1 MIKIQNLSKK
11 FNNKIIFNSIN
22 LEIPSNKITFI
33 VGKSGIGKTTLIN
46 LIAGFTK
53 KDSGQISFFKN
64 GNEIEN
70 PLVDVVFQD
79 FNLIESLSIKN
90 NILIANHILNRY
102 VENNQIENE
111 ASVINI
117 NSQKLNRLAK
127 NLSGGEKQ
135 RAAFLRSSSRNA
147 DFILL
152 DEPTGNLDK
161 ENSIALLDLLVK
173 ISQNKTVLVVSHN
186 LELAK
191 KYADQI
197 IYVEKENIQSIENKD
212 KPQQNLQESTNN
224 FLANSENK
232 VYRKPSFYQKAKVAL
247 LLSFADFRSK
257 ITTFILVLIS
267 FLAMIF
273 GVVLFVNLNIS
284 AKNIN
289 FDNVVQYN
297 LDTLG
302 VSEKGLSSL
311 HINELEKLKKENPKI
326 ENIIPIYTHL
336 KLFEF
341 SYDDK
346 KVSTG
351 PIFPVDESDFFKN
364 RFSDIIKS
372 KKFNN
377 NFISNQDEV
386 ILPEKIINQLKIPN
400 PIGKKI
406 KIFYFDYF
414 EEVKIVGVIEKK
426 SFDQPMFSLIHTN
439 KLKTTYEKGFDE
451 PFENF
456 HKFEILPDNFYSI
469 DTSDWRAS
477 SSKNTTIEIE
487 TPTISKFFYQNSSQA
502 NSINLTQGNLPQL
515 FDEIAVSSSIID
527 KIGKLIQINTTFGS
541 HYIFKV
547 VGIFDA
553 GKTTNNTSEN
563 PENIVIF
570 NSEVENFFSQLHPSS
585 FLVFFNHENLYNNI
599 QDFLDK
605 YNKSGVQR
613 YYSTSG
619 GIDEIRH
626 HLFATQFTSIAIIFA
641 SIIVLGI
648 TLLIFISVYAVNL
661 SNFKKKSIAVL
672 KSLGGKTLEIFMY
685 HWLNLIII
693 SVFVFF
699 VGIILSTLIVPE
711 IYKIVLNQNLFQP
724 DYSQII
730 VIFLLTWLISFVS
743 MSFIYLLI
751 SYKTYRKD
759 VATLLR

>member
-53 KDSGQISFFKN
+53 KDSGKISFLKN

-111 ASVINI
+111 ASAINI
-117 NSQKLNRLAK
+117 NSQKLNRLVK

-161 ENSIALLDLLVK
+161 ENSIALLDLLVE

-197 IYVEKENIQSIENKD
+197 IYVEKENIQSIENRD
-212 KPQQNLQESTNN
+212 KPQQNLQKSANN
-224 FLANSENK
+224 FLTNSENK
-232 VYRKPSFYQKAKVAL
+232 VYKKPSFYQKAKVAL

-257 ITTFILVLIS
+257 ITTFILVLVS

-364 RFSDIIKS
+364 RFADIIKS
-372 KKFNN
+372 QKFNN

-386 ILPEKIINQLKIPN
+386 ILSEKIINQLKIPN

-406 KIFYFDYF
+406 KIFYFDHF
-414 EEVKIVGVIEKK
+414 EEAKIVGIIEKK

-451 PFENF
+451 PFKNF
-456 HKFEILPDNFYSI
+456 HEFEILPDNFYSI
-469 DTSDWRAS
+469 DSSDWIAS
-477 SSKNTTIEIE
+477 SSTTIE
-487 TPTISKFFYQNSSQA
+487 TPTISKSFYQNSSQA
-502 NSINLTQGNLPQL
+502 NSINLTKGNLPQS
-515 FDEIAVSSSIID
+515 FDEIAVSSSITN
-527 KIGKLIQINTTFGS
+527 KIGKLIEINTPFGS
-541 HYIFKV
+541 RYIFKV
-547 VGIFDA
+547 VGIFNA
-553 GKTTNNTSEN
+553 GKTTNNASKN

-605 YNKSGVQR
+605 YNKSGVKR

-619 GIDEIRH
+619 GIDKIRE
-626 HLFATQFTSIAIIFA
+626 HLSATQFTSIAIIFA

-724 DYSQII
+724 DYSQIV
-730 VIFLLTWLISFVS
+730 VIFLLTWLISFAS

>member
-11 FNNKIIFNSIN
+11 FNNKVIFNSIN

-53 KDSGQISFFKN
+53 KDSGKISFFKS

-102 VENNQIENE
+102 VENHEIENE
-111 ASVINI
+111 ASAINI
-117 NSQKLNRLAK
+117 NSQKLNRLVK

-152 DEPTGNLDK
+152 DEPTGNLDQ

-197 IYVEKENIQSIENKD
+197 IYVEKENIKSIENKD
-212 KPQQNLQESTNN
+212 KPQKNLQKSTNN
-224 FLANSENK
+224 FLENSENK
-232 VYRKPSFYQKAKVAL
+232 VYKKPSFYQKVKVAL
-247 LLSFADFRSK
+247 LLSLADFRSK
-257 ITTFILVLIS
+257 ITTLILVLVS

-289 FDNVVQYN
+289 FDNIVQYN
-297 LDTLG
+297 LDTLN
-302 VSEKGLSSL
+302 VSEKGLASL

-326 ENIIPIYTHL
+326 ENIIPIYSDL
-336 KLFEF
+336 QSFKF

-364 RFSDIIKS
+364 RFADIIKS
-372 KKFNN
+372 QKFNN
-377 NFISNQDEV
+377 NFISNQDDV
-386 ILPEKIINQLKIPN
+386 ILPEKIINQLEISN

-406 KIFYFDYF
+406 KIFYSNHF
-414 EEVKIVGVIEKK
+414 EEVKIVGVIEEKNY
-426 SFDQPMFSLIHTN
+426 DQPKFSLIHTN
-439 KLKTTYEKGFDE
+439 KLKTTYEKGYE
-451 PFENF
+451 ESYKNF
-456 HKFEILPDNFYSI
+456 HQFEILPDNFYSL
-469 DTSDWRAS
+469 DFSDWRAS
-477 SSKNTTIEIE
+477 GNTTIE
-487 TPTISKFFYQNSSQA
+487 TPTISKSFYQNSSQA
-502 NSINLTQGNLPQL
+502 NSINLTKGNLPRS
-515 FDEIAVSSSIID
+515 FDEIAVSSNITN
-527 KIGKLIQINTTFGS
+527 KIGKLIEINTTFNS
-541 HYIFKV
+541 YYIFKV

-553 GKTTNNTSEN
+553 DKTTNNASEE
-563 PENIVIF
+563 PKNIVIF
-570 NSEVENFFSQLHPSS
+570 NSEIENFFNHVHPSE
-585 FLVFFNHENLYNNI
+585 FLVFFNQENLYNNI

-605 YNKSGVQR
+605 YGKSGVKR
-613 YYSTSG
+613 YYFTSG
-619 GIDEIRH
+619 GPDEVRQFF
-626 HLFATQFTSIAIIFA
+626 FASQFTLIMSIFA

-648 TLLIFISVYAVNL
+648 TLLIFVSVYAVNL

-699 VGIILSTLIVPE
+699 VGIVLSILIVPE
-711 IYKIVLNQNLFQP
+711 FYKIILNQNLFQP
-724 DYSQII
+724 DYLQII
-730 VIFLLTWLISFVS
+730 VIFLLTWLISFFS

>member
-1 MIKIQNLSKK
+1 MIKIENLSKK
-11 FNNKIIFNSIN
+11 FNNKTIFNSIN

-53 KDSGQISFFKN
+53 KDSGKISFFKN

-102 VENNQIENE
+102 VENNQIEDE
-111 ASVINI
+111 ASAINI
-117 NSQKLNRLAK
+117 NSQKLNRLVK

-161 ENSIALLDLLVK
+161 ENSIALLDLLVE

-197 IYVEKENIQSIENKD
+197 IYVEKENIQSIENRD
-212 KPQQNLQESTNN
+212 KPQQNLQKSANN
-224 FLANSENK
+224 FLTNSENK
-232 VYRKPSFYQKAKVAL
+232 VYKKPSFYQKAKVAL

-257 ITTFILVLIS
+257 ITTFILVLVS

-302 VSEKGLSSL
+302 VSEKRFASL

-326 ENIIPIYTHL
+326 EKIIPIYSHL
-336 KLFEF
+336 RFFKF

-346 KVSTG
+346 KISTG
-351 PIFPVDESDFFKN
+351 EIFPVDESDFFKN
-364 RFSDIIKS
+364 RFADIIKS
-372 KKFNN
+372 QKFNN

-386 ILPEKIINQLKIPN
+386 ILPEKIINQLKIQN

-406 KIFYFDYF
+406 KISYSKYF
-414 EEVKIVGVIEKK
+414 EELKIVGVIEEK
-426 SFDQPMFSLIHTN
+426 SFDQPKFSLIHTN
-439 KLKTTYEKGFDE
+439 KLKTTFEKGYGE
-451 PFENF
+451 TFENF
-456 HKFEILPDNFYSI
+456 HDFKILPDNFYSLDFSGLVGGGQI
-469 DTSDWRAS
+469 IFDP
-477 SSKNTTIEIE
+477 
-487 TPTISKFFYQNSSQA
+487 PTISKYFYQNSSQA
-502 NSINLTQGNLPQL
+502 NSINLTQGNLPQA
-515 FDEIAVSSSIID
+515 FDEIAVSSSITD
-527 KIGKLIQINTTFGS
+527 KIGKLIEINTTFDS

-553 GKTTNNTSEN
+553 DKTTNNASEVSGN
-563 PENIVIF
+563 VVIF
-570 NSEVENFFSQLHPSS
+570 NSEAKNFFSQAHPKE

-605 YNKSGVQR
+605 YSKSGVKR

-619 GIDEIRH
+619 GIDELRH

-724 DYSQII
+724 DYSQIT
-730 VIFLLTWLISFVS
+730 VIFVLTWLISFVS

>member
-64 GNEIEN
+64 GNEVEN

-111 ASVINI
+111 ASAINI

-161 ENSIALLDLLVK
+161 ENSIALLDLLVE

-197 IYVEKENIQSIENKD
+197 IYVENENIQSVENKD
-212 KPQQNLQESTNN
+212 KPQKNLQISTNN

-232 VYRKPSFYQKAKVAL
+232 VYKKPSFYQKAKVAL
-247 LLSFADFRSK
+247 LLSLADFRSK
-257 ITTFILVLIS
+257 ITTFILVLVS

-297 LDTLG
+297 LDTLN

-326 ENIIPIYTHL
+326 EKIIPIYSNL
-336 KLFEF
+336 QSFEF

-351 PIFPVDESDFFKN
+351 PIFPIDESDFFKN
-364 RFSDIIKS
+364 RFADIIKS
-372 KKFNN
+372 QKFNN

-386 ILPEKIINQLKIPN
+386 ILPEKIINQLQITN

-406 KIFYFDYF
+406 KISFSKHF
-414 EEVKIVGVIEKK
+414 EEVKIVGVIEEK
-426 SFDQPMFSLIHTN
+426 SFDQPLLSLIHTN
-439 KLKTTYEKGFDE
+439 KLKTTFEKGYKERSKNFNRFD
-451 PFENF
+451 
-456 HKFEILPDNFYSI
+456 ILPDNYYSL
-469 DTSDWRAS
+469 DSRTSGTND
-477 SSKNTTIEIE
+477 NTTIID
-487 TPTISKFFYQNSSQA
+487 PTITKSFYQNSSQA
-502 NSINLTQGNLPQL
+502 NSINLTKGNLPQS
-515 FDEIAVSSSIID
+515 FDEIAVSSNITN
-527 KIGKLIQINTTFGS
+527 KIGKLIEINTTFRS
-541 HYIFKV
+541 YYIFKV

-553 GKTTNNTSEN
+553 DKTTNNTSEE
-563 PENIVIF
+563 PENVVIF
-570 NSEVENFFSQLHPSS
+570 NSEIENFFSQVHPSE

-605 YNKSGVQR
+605 YSKSGVER

-619 GIDEIRH
+619 GIDELRH
-626 HLFATQFTSIAIIFA
+626 TLFASQFTLIAIIFA

>member
-33 VGKSGIGKTTLIN
+33 IGKSGIGKTTLIN

-53 KDSGQISFFKN
+53 KDSGKISFFKN
-64 GNEIEN
+64 SSEIEN

-111 ASVINI
+111 ASAINI

-197 IYVEKENIQSIENKD
+197 IYVENENIQSIENKD
-212 KPQQNLQESTNN
+212 KPQKNLQKSANN
-224 FLANSENK
+224 FSVNSENK
-232 VYRKPSFYQKAKVAL
+232 VYKKPSFYQKAKVAL

-257 ITTFILVLIS
+257 ITTFILVLVS

-297 LDTLG
+297 LDTLN

-311 HINELEKLKKENPKI
+311 NINELEKLKKENPKI
-326 ENIIPIYTHL
+326 EKIIPIYTHL
-336 KLFEF
+336 QSFEF

-351 PIFPVDESDFFKN
+351 PIFTVDESDFFKN
-364 RFSDIIKS
+364 RFADIIKS
-372 KKFNN
+372 QKFNN

-386 ILPEKIINQLKIPN
+386 ILSEKIINQLQITN
-400 PIGKKI
+400 PIGKK
-406 KIFYFDYF
+406 
-414 EEVKIVGVIEKK
+414 
-426 SFDQPMFSLIHTN
+426 
-439 KLKTTYEKGFDE
+439 
-451 PFENF
+451 
-456 HKFEILPDNFYSI
+456 
-469 DTSDWRAS
+469 
-477 SSKNTTIEIE
+477 
-487 TPTISKFFYQNSSQA
+487 
-502 NSINLTQGNLPQL
+502 
-515 FDEIAVSSSIID
+515 
-527 KIGKLIQINTTFGS
+527 
-541 HYIFKV
+541 
-547 VGIFDA
+547 
-553 GKTTNNTSEN
+553 
-563 PENIVIF
+563 
-570 NSEVENFFSQLHPSS
+570 
-585 FLVFFNHENLYNNI
+585 
-599 QDFLDK
+599 
-605 YNKSGVQR
+605 
-613 YYSTSG
+613 
-619 GIDEIRH
+619 
-626 HLFATQFTSIAIIFA
+626 
-641 SIIVLGI
+641 
-648 TLLIFISVYAVNL
+648 
-661 SNFKKKSIAVL
+661 
-672 KSLGGKTLEIFMY
+672 
-685 HWLNLIII
+685 
-693 SVFVFF
+693 
-699 VGIILSTLIVPE
+699 
-711 IYKIVLNQNLFQP
+711 
-724 DYSQII
+724 
-730 VIFLLTWLISFVS
+730 
-743 MSFIYLLI
+743 
-751 SYKTYRKD
+751 
-759 VATLLR
+759 

>member
-1 MIKIQNLSKK
+1 MKFEKSYLETINNLILNKLLIKI
-11 FNNKIIFNSIN
+11 
-22 LEIPSNKITFI
+22 
-33 VGKSGIGKTTLIN
+33 
-46 LIAGFTK
+46 
-53 KDSGQISFFKN
+53 
-64 GNEIEN
+64 
-70 PLVDVVFQD
+70 
-79 FNLIESLSIKN
+79 
-90 NILIANHILNRY
+90 
-102 VENNQIENE
+102 
-111 ASVINI
+111 VIN
-117 NSQKLNRLAK
+117 
-127 NLSGGEKQ
+127 
-135 RAAFLRSSSRNA
+135 
-147 DFILL
+147 
-152 DEPTGNLDK
+152 
-161 ENSIALLDLLVK
+161 
-173 ISQNKTVLVVSHN
+173 
-186 LELAK
+186 
-191 KYADQI
+191 
-197 IYVEKENIQSIENKD
+197 
-212 KPQQNLQESTNN
+212 
-224 FLANSENK
+224 
-232 VYRKPSFYQKAKVAL
+232 FYQKNLKNCLKPDAFLKL
-247 LLSFADFRSK
+247 PYQTGKLRSK
-257 ITTFILVLIS
+257 ITTFILVLVS

-289 FDNVVQYN
+289 FDNVIQYN
-297 LDTLG
+297 LDTLN

-326 ENIIPIYTHL
+326 EKIIPIYSNL
-336 KLFEF
+336 QSFEF

-364 RFSDIIKS
+364 RFADIIKS
-372 KKFNN
+372 QKFNN

-386 ILPEKIINQLKIPN
+386 ILPEKIINQLQITN

-406 KIFYFDYF
+406 KISFSKHF
-414 EEVKIVGVIEKK
+414 EEVKIIGVIEEK
-426 SFDQPMFSLIHTN
+426 SFDRPLLSLIHTN
-439 KLKTTYEKGFDE
+439 KLKTTFEKGYKERSKNFNRFDV
-451 PFENF
+451 
-456 HKFEILPDNFYSI
+456 LPDNYYFLDSR
-469 DTSDWRAS
+469 TSGTND
-477 SSKNTTIEIE
+477 NTTIID
-487 TPTISKFFYQNSSQA
+487 PTITKSFYQNSSQA
-502 NSINLTQGNLPQL
+502 NSINLTKGNLPQS
-515 FDEIAVSSSIID
+515 FDEIAVSSNITN
-527 KIGKLIQINTTFGS
+527 KIGKLIEINTTFRS
-541 HYIFKV
+541 YYIFKV

-553 GKTTNNTSEN
+553 DKTTNNTSEE
-563 PENIVIF
+563 PENVVIF
-570 NSEVENFFSQLHPSS
+570 NSEIENFFSQVHPSE

-605 YNKSGVQR
+605 YSKSGVER

-619 GIDEIRH
+619 GIDELRH
-626 HLFATQFTSIAIIFA
+626 TLFASQFTLIAIIFA

-724 DYSQII
+724 DYSQIV
-730 VIFLLTWLISFVS
+730 VIFVLTWLISFVS

>member
-1 MIKIQNLSKK
+1 MIKIENLSKK
-11 FNNKIIFNSIN
+11 FNNKTIFNSIN

-53 KDSGQISFFKN
+53 KDSGKISFFKN
-64 GNEIEN
+64 SNEIEK

-102 VENNQIENE
+102 VENHEIENE
-111 ASVINI
+111 ASAINI

-161 ENSIALLDLLVK
+161 QNSIALLDLLVE

-197 IYVEKENIQSIENKD
+197 IYVENENIQSIENKD
-212 KPQQNLQESTNN
+212 KPQQTLQKSPNN
-224 FLANSENK
+224 FLENSENK
-232 VYRKPSFYQKAKVAL
+232 VYKKPSFYQKAKVAL
-247 LLSFADFRSK
+247 LLSLADFRSK

-297 LDTLG
+297 LDTLA
-302 VSEKGLSSL
+302 VSEKRFASL

-326 ENIIPIYTHL
+326 EKIIPIYSHL
-336 KLFEF
+336 RFFKFN
-341 SYDDK
+341 YDDK
-346 KVSTG
+346 KISTG
-351 PIFPVDESDFFKN
+351 EIFPVDESDFFKN
-364 RFSDIIKS
+364 RFADIIKS
-372 KKFNN
+372 QKFNN

-386 ILPEKIINQLKIPN
+386 ILPEKIINQLQITN

-406 KIFYFDYF
+406 KISYSKYF
-414 EEVKIVGVIEKK
+414 EELKIVGVIEEK
-426 SFDQPMFSLIHTN
+426 SFDQPKFSLIHTN
-439 KLKTTYEKGFDE
+439 KLKTTFEKGYGE
-451 PFENF
+451 TFENF
-456 HKFEILPDNFYSI
+456 HDFKILPDNFYSLDFSGLVGGGQI
-469 DTSDWRAS
+469 IFDP
-477 SSKNTTIEIE
+477 
-487 TPTISKFFYQNSSQA
+487 PTISKYFYQNSSQA
-502 NSINLTQGNLPQL
+502 NSINLTQGNLPQA
-515 FDEIAVSSSIID
+515 FDEIAVSSSITD
-527 KIGKLIQINTTFGS
+527 KIGKLIEINTTFDS

-553 GKTTNNTSEN
+553 DKTTNNASEVSGN
-563 PENIVIF
+563 VVIF
-570 NSEVENFFSQLHPSS
+570 NSEAKNFFSQAHPKE

-605 YNKSGVQR
+605 YSKSGVKR

>member
-53 KDSGQISFFKN
+53 KDSGKISFFKN

-111 ASVINI
+111 ASAINI
-117 NSQKLNRLAK
+117 NSQKLNGLVK

-161 ENSIALLDLLVK
+161 ENSIALLDLLVE

-197 IYVEKENIQSIENKD
+197 IYVEKENIQSIENRD
-212 KPQQNLQESTNN
+212 KPQQNLQKSTNN

-232 VYRKPSFYQKAKVAL
+232 VYKKPSFYQKAKVAL

-257 ITTFILVLIS
+257 ITTFILVLVS

-341 SYDDK
+341 GYDDK

-364 RFSDIIKS
+364 RFADIIKS
-372 KKFNN
+372 QKFNN

-386 ILPEKIINQLKIPN
+386 ILPEKIINQLKISN

-406 KIFYFDYF
+406 KIFYFDHF
-414 EEVKIVGVIEKK
+414 EEAKIVGIIEKK

-451 PFENF
+451 PFKNF
-456 HKFEILPDNFYSI
+456 HEFEILPDNFYSI
-469 DTSDWRAS
+469 DSSDWIAS
-477 SSKNTTIEIE
+477 SSTTIE
-487 TPTISKFFYQNSSQA
+487 TPTISKSFYQNSSQA
-502 NSINLTQGNLPQL
+502 NSINLTKGNLPQA
-515 FDEIAVSSSIID
+515 FDEIAVSSSITN
-527 KIGKLIQINTTFGS
+527 KIGKLIEINTPFS
-541 HYIFKV
+541 SRYIFKV
-547 VGIFDA
+547 VGIFDVD
-553 GKTTNNTSEN
+553 KTTNNASEKR
-563 PENIVIF
+563 ENIVIF

-605 YNKSGVQR
+605 YNKSGVKR

-619 GIDEIRH
+619 GIDEIRE
-626 HLFATQFTSIAIIFA
+626 HLSATQFTSIAIIFA

-648 TLLIFISVYAVNL
+648 TLFIFISVYAVNL

>member
-53 KDSGQISFFKN
+53 KDSGKISFFKN

-70 PLVDVVFQD
+70 PLVEVVFQD

-111 ASVINI
+111 ASAINI
-117 NSQKLNRLAK
+117 NSQKLNRLVK

-197 IYVEKENIQSIENKD
+197 IYVENENIQSIENKD
-212 KPQQNLQESTNN
+212 KPQKNLQKSTNN
-224 FLANSENK
+224 FLENSENK
-232 VYRKPSFYQKAKVAL
+232 VYKKPSFYQKAKVAL
-247 LLSFADFRSK
+247 LLSLADFRSK
-257 ITTFILVLIS
+257 IATFILVLIS
-267 FLAMIF
+267 FLAMII

-297 LDTLG
+297 LDALR

-336 KLFEF
+336 QSFEF
-341 SYDDK
+341 SYDNK

-351 PIFPVDESDFFKN
+351 PIFPVDETDFLKN
-364 RFSDIIKS
+364 RFADIIKS
-372 KKFNN
+372 QKFNN

-386 ILPEKIINQLKIPN
+386 ILSEKIINQLEIPN

-406 KIFYFDYF
+406 KIFYFDHF
-414 EEVKIVGVIEKK
+414 EEVKIVGIIEKK

-451 PFENF
+451 PFKNF
-456 HKFEILPDNFYSI
+456 HDFKILPDNFYSL
-469 DTSDWRAS
+469 DFSDWVS
-477 SSKNTTIEIE
+477 SNKTTFDP
-487 TPTISKFFYQNSSQA
+487 PTISKSFYQNSSQA
-502 NSINLTQGNLPQL
+502 NSINLTKGNLPQS
-515 FDEIAVSSSIID
+515 FDEIAVSSSITD

-547 VGIFDA
+547 VGIFDD
-553 GKTTNNTSEN
+553 GKATSNASEE

-570 NSEVENFFSQLHPSS
+570 NSEAENFFSQTHPRA
-585 FLVFFNHENLYNNI
+585 FLVFFNLKNLYNNI

-605 YNKSGVQR
+605 YSKSGVKR
-613 YYSTSG
+613 YYATSG
-619 GIDEIRH
+619 GIDEVRH
-626 HLFATQFTSIAIIFA
+626 FLFASQFTSIAIIFA

-730 VIFLLTWLISFVS
+730 IIFLLTWLISFIS

>member
-70 PLVDVVFQD
+70 PLVDIVFQD

-117 NSQKLNRLAK
+117 NSQKLNRLVK

-197 IYVEKENIQSIENKD
+197 IYVEKENIQSIENRD

-232 VYRKPSFYQKAKVAL
+232 VYKKPSFYQKAKVAL

-257 ITTFILVLIS
+257 ITTFILVLVS

-346 KVSTG
+346 KVLTG

-364 RFSDIIKS
+364 RFADIIKS
-372 KKFNN
+372 QKFNN

-406 KIFYFDYF
+406 KIFYFDHF
-414 EEVKIVGVIEKK
+414 EEAKIVGIIEKK

-451 PFENF
+451 PFKNF
-456 HKFEILPDNFYSI
+456 HEFEILPDNFYSI
-469 DTSDWRAS
+469 DSSDWIAS
-477 SSKNTTIEIE
+477 SSTTIE
-487 TPTISKFFYQNSSQA
+487 TPTISKSFYQNSTLA
-502 NSINLTQGNLPQL
+502 NSINLTKGNLPQS
-515 FDEIAVSSSIID
+515 FDEIAVSSSITN
-527 KIGKLIQINTTFGS
+527 KIGKLIEINTPFGS
-541 HYIFKV
+541 RYIFKV

-553 GKTTNNTSEN
+553 DKTTNNASEKR
-563 PENIVIF
+563 ENTVIF

-599 QDFLDK
+599 QNFLDK
-605 YNKSGVQR
+605 YNKSGVKR
-613 YYSTSG
+613 YYSISG
-619 GIDEIRH
+619 GIDEIRE
-626 HLFATQFTSIAIIFA
+626 HLSATQFTSIAIIFA

-724 DYSQII
+724 DYSQIV
-730 VIFLLTWLISFVS
+730 VIFLLTWLISFVF

>member
-70 PLVDVVFQD
+70 PLVDIVFQD

-117 NSQKLNRLAK
+117 NSQKLNRLVK

-197 IYVEKENIQSIENKD
+197 IYVEKENIQSIENRD

-232 VYRKPSFYQKAKVAL
+232 VYKKPSFYQKAKVAL

-257 ITTFILVLIS
+257 ITTFILVLVS

-346 KVSTG
+346 KVLTG

-364 RFSDIIKS
+364 RFGDIIKS
-372 KKFNN
+372 QKFNN

-406 KIFYFDYF
+406 KIFYFDHF
-414 EEVKIVGVIEKK
+414 EEAKIVGIIEKK

-451 PFENF
+451 PFKNF
-456 HKFEILPDNFYSI
+456 HEFEILPDNFYSI
-469 DTSDWRAS
+469 DSSDWIAS
-477 SSKNTTIEIE
+477 SSTTIE
-487 TPTISKFFYQNSSQA
+487 TPTISKSFYQNSTLA
-502 NSINLTQGNLPQL
+502 NSINLTKGNLPQS
-515 FDEIAVSSSIID
+515 FDEIAVSSSITN
-527 KIGKLIQINTTFGS
+527 KIGKLIEINTPFGS
-541 HYIFKV
+541 RYIFKV

-553 GKTTNNTSEN
+553 DKTTNNASEKR
-563 PENIVIF
+563 ENTVIF

-599 QDFLDK
+599 QNFLDK
-605 YNKSGVQR
+605 YNKSGVKR
-613 YYSTSG
+613 YYSISG
-619 GIDEIRH
+619 GIDEIRE
-626 HLFATQFTSIAIIFA
+626 HLSATQFTSIAIIFA

-724 DYSQII
+724 DYSQIVI
-730 VIFLLTWLISFVS
+730 IFLLTWLISFVF

>member
-1 MIKIQNLSKK
+1 MIKIENLSKK
-11 FNNKIIFNSIN
+11 FNNKTIFNSIN

-46 LIAGFTK
+46 LIVGFTK
-53 KDSGQISFFKN
+53 KDSGKISFFKN

-102 VENNQIENE
+102 VENHEIEKE
-111 ASVINI
+111 ASAINI

-161 ENSIALLDLLVK
+161 ENSIALLDLLVE

-197 IYVEKENIQSIENKD
+197 IYVENENIQSIENKD
-212 KPQQNLQESTNN
+212 KPQQNLQKSPNN
-224 FLANSENK
+224 FLENSENK
-232 VYRKPSFYQKAKVAL
+232 VYKKPSFYQKAKVAL

-257 ITTFILVLIS
+257 ITTFILVLVS

-297 LDTLG
+297 LDTLNI
-302 VSEKGLSSL
+302 SEKVSASL

-326 ENIIPIYTHL
+326 EKIIPIYSDL
-336 KLFEF
+336 QFFKF

-346 KVSTG
+346 KISTG
-351 PIFPVDESDFFKN
+351 PIFPVDESNFFKN
-364 RFSDIIKS
+364 RFADIIKS
-372 KKFNN
+372 QKFNN

-386 ILPEKIINQLKIPN
+386 ILPEKIINQLEISN

-406 KIFYFDYF
+406 KIFYSNHF
-414 EEVKIVGVIEKK
+414 EELKIVGIIEEK
-426 SFDQPMFSLIHTN
+426 SIDQPKFSLIHTN
-439 KLKTTYEKGFDE
+439 KLKTTYEKGYKE
-451 PFENF
+451 TSKNF
-456 HKFEILPDNFYSI
+456 HDFDVLADNFYSLGFG
-469 DTSDWRAS
+469 DRTSNS
-477 SSKNTTIEIE
+477 NTTSIN
-487 TPTISKFFYQNSSQA
+487 PTISKSFYQNSTQA
-502 NSINLTQGNLPQL
+502 HSINLTKGNLPQS
-515 FDEIAVSSSIID
+515 FDEIAVSSNITN
-527 KIGKLIQINTTFGS
+527 KIGKLIKINTTFDS
-541 HYIFKV
+541 NYIFKV

-553 GKTTNNTSEN
+553 DKTTNNASEE

-570 NSEVENFFSQLHPSS
+570 NSEVENFFSQAHPSE

-605 YNKSGVQR
+605 YGKSGVKR
-613 YYSTSG
+613 YYFISG
-619 GIDEIRH
+619 GVDEVRQ
-626 HLFATQFTSIAIIFA
+626 HLFATQFTLIAVIFA

-724 DYSQII
+724 DYSQIV
-730 VIFLLTWLISFVS
+730 VIFLLTWLVGFVS